1 MFKYK
6 GSTGKRANGL
16 WFITFFDGKMER
28 ATSLTFALLLCDLA
42 AL

>member
-1 MFKYK
+1 MFNYK
-6 GSTGKRANGL
+6 GSTGKRVGGL